1 MNSIMAFPF
10 IIIFLAILAVQLVV
24 NIIFIF
30 WFRGIYDDFI
40 KKVHMWIKEASD
52 DIAKDLRNE
61 QAAAYATFQNE
72 AFLKMVNMLEHHV
85 KNLKV
90 DSISR
95 DRAKESRGSDRLSF
109 ITGFEVRDAKSYSG
123 YDFPL
128 VHLIT
133 PGNRNQSVVPAVYVD
148 YDKDITQT
156 CDENEK
162 LIGTLQCGYSKFDCH
177 RPIYDQGK
185 PALFLFKHDI
195 ECNAGSKNYFSFIG
209 VLMYRINGSGKIRT
223 EYLASNMSS
232 DDADCIFD
240 GPRISFSYKEFATST
255 RRNNNYFYSVGD
267 REIDAKSKVVPA
279 LMDAETRIRHILR
292 V

>member
-1 MNSIMAFPF
+1 MISIMAFPF
-10 IIIFLAILAVQLVV
+10 IIIFIAILAVQLII

-30 WFRGIYDDFI
+30 WLRGVYDDLI
-40 KKVHMWIKEASD
+40 KKIHTWIREATE
-52 DIAKDLRNE
+52 DIVKDLRNE
-61 QAAAYATFQNE
+61 QNE
-72 AFLKMVNMLEHHV
+72 AFRKLVNMIEHRI
-85 KNLKV
+85 KDLKV
-90 DSISR
+90 NNASCVHTKDLGNSR
-95 DRAKESRGSDRLSF
+95 RLSF
-109 ITGFEVRDAKSYSG
+109 ITGFEIRDVKSYSG

-133 PGNRNQSVVPAVYVD
+133 PGNQSRTVVPAVYVD
-148 YDKDITQT
+148 YDKDISQA

-162 LIGTLQCGYSKFDCH
+162 LKGTLQCGYSKFDSH

-185 PALFLFKHDI
+185 PVLFLFRHDI
-195 ECNAGSKNYFSFIG
+195 ECNAGTKNYFSFIG

-240 GPRISFSYKEFATST
+240 GPRMSFNYKEFATSI
-255 RRNNNYFYSVGD
+255 RRNNSYFYSEGD
-267 REIDAKSKVVPA
+267 REMDAKSRVVPA

>member
-61 QAAAYATFQNE
+61 QAEAYATFQNE
-72 AFLKMVNMLEHHV
+72 AFLKMVNMLEHHI
-85 KNLKV
+85 KDLKV
-90 DSISR
+90 NNASCDRTKELGNSR
-95 DRAKESRGSDRLSF
+95 RLSF
-109 ITGFEVRDAKSYSG
+109 ITGFEIRDVKSYSG

-128 VHLIT
+128 VHLII
-133 PGNRNQSVVPAVYVD
+133 PGNQSRTVVPAVYVD
-148 YDKDITQT
+148 YDKDISQA

-162 LIGTLQCGYSKFDCH
+162 LKGTLQCGYSKFDSH

-185 PALFLFKHDI
+185 PVLFLFKHDI
-195 ECNAGSKNYFSFIG
+195 ECNAGIRNYFSFIG
-209 VLMYRINGSGKIRT
+209 IVMYSINGSGKIRM
-223 EYLASNMSS
+223 EYLASNMNS

-240 GPRISFSYKEFATST
+240 GPRVSFSYKEFTTST
-255 RRNNNYFYSVGD
+255 RRNNNYFYSEGD
-267 REIDAKSKVVPA
+267 REMDAKSKVVPA